1 MVAVVAKPSTP
12 LGTSA
17 LGVTRLLA
25 SSLGG
30 VKTTTSTATPTK
42 TTSSTASTTTSTAST
57 TPPASGATTTVKAA
71 ASSSGK
77 DPSISGYVYIDSNK
91 DGQKDAGDY
100 AVGGAPVTLNSLTDP
115 SLSWTAITGSNGSY
129 SFSSIPAGV
138 YTVSVPV
145 FSDLISGSPSLGFF
159 IDGGG
164 NVYTPGGAGIPNSDF
179 GTPVSGGK
187 VDSIADINLQSGF
200 AALDYDFSELGVQ
213 TDMVSKRLFLA
224 STVDTPTYW
233 EDTSRPYPRDRRTGD
248 SRPVA
253 RRRGVRRTAYG
264 NAAAPGEGGW
274 RGTRVVR
281 ASPWDALAQA
291 HGGDRYSGGGHAR
304 QTSARWRNY

>member
-1 MVAVVAKPSTP
+1 M
-12 LGTSA
+12 
-17 LGVTRLLA
+17 
-25 SSLGG
+25 
-30 VKTTTSTATPTK
+30 
-42 TTSSTASTTTSTAST
+42 
-57 TPPASGATTTVKAA
+57 
-71 ASSSGK
+71 
-77 DPSISGYVYIDSNK
+77 YIDSNK

-115 SLSWTAITGSNGSY
+115 SLSWTAITGSSGSY
-129 SFSSIPAGV
+129 SFSSIPTGV

-159 IDGGG
+159 IDDGG

-179 GTPVSGGK
+179 GTPVSGGE
-187 VDSIADINLQSGF
+187 VDSIVNINLQAGF

-213 TDMVSKRLFLA
+213 ANMVSKRFFLA

-233 EDTSRPYPRDRRTGD
+233 ENTPGPNPATAEPGTLVLLLAGAGAAD
-248 SRPVA
+248 S
-253 RRRGVRRTAYG
+253 YG

-281 ASPWDALAQA
+281 ASPWDASRKPMVETAIREGA
-291 HGGDRYSGGGHAR
+291 MPGRNWPAGGITNKIVSQGA
-304 QTSARWRNY
+304 

>member
-1 MVAVVAKPSTP
+1 M
-12 LGTSA
+12 
-17 LGVTRLLA
+17 TRLLA

-30 VKTTTSTATPTK
+30 VKTATSTATPTK
-42 TTSSTASTTTSTAST
+42 TTSSTAPTTTSTAST
-57 TPPASGATTTVKAA
+57 TPPSSSATTTVKAA

-100 AVGGAPVTLNSLTDP
+100 AVGGAPVTLSSLTSP
-115 SLSWTAITGSNGSY
+115 GVSWSVLSGSNGSY
-129 SFSSIPAGV
+129 SFSGIPAGL

-145 FSDLISGSPSLGFF
+145 FTDLINGSPSLGFF
-159 IDGGG
+159 IDGSG
-164 NVYTPGGAGIPNSDF
+164 NVYTPGGAGIPDSDF
-179 GTPVSGGK
+179 GTPVSGGT

-224 STVDTPTYW
+224 STVDTTTYW
-233 EDTSRPYPRDRRTGD
+233 EDAGPAPAPATAEPGTLVLLLAG
-248 SRPVA
+248 
-253 RRRGVRRTAYG
+253 RGAAECYG
-264 NAAAPGEGGW
+264 SAAAPGEGGW

-281 ASPWDALAQA
+281 ASPWDGAVQA
-291 HGGDRYSGGGHAR
+291 HGGDGCSGGGRAR
-304 QTSARWRNY
+304 QTSARWQNY